1 MIKIT
6 DVLGAFV
13 EAQLRAAEW
22 EREFQAQ
29 FFGPVRLAERV
40 QAFLAMTPEERAA
53 MAPDESPGWPAKAS
67 GPGDE
72 QVRMG
77 EHARRMQGVMG
88 APREQM
94 GVGATVSTSGG

>member
-13 EAQLRAAEW
+13 EAQARAAEW
-22 EREFQAQ
+22 EQEFQAE
-29 FFGPVRLAERV
+29 FFGPLKLAEQV
-40 QAFLAMTPEERAA
+40 QAFLAKPPEERAG
-53 MAPDESPGWPAKAS
+53 MAPDE
-67 GPGDE
+67 
-72 QVRMG
+72 QVAMAG
-77 EHARRMQGVMG
+77 HARRMQGVMG

>member
-13 EAQLRAAEW
+13 EAQLLAAEW

-29 FFGPVRLAERV
+29 FFGPLKVAEQV
-40 QAFLAMTPEERAA
+40 QAFLSKPPEERAGL
-53 MAPDESPGWPAKAS
+53 AP
-67 GPGDE
+67 DE
-72 QVRMG
+72 QVRMAG
-77 EHARRMQGVMG
+77 HARRMQGVMG
-88 APREQM
+88 AAREQM

>member
-13 EAQLRAAEW
+13 EAQLLAAEW
-22 EREFQAQ
+22 EQEFQAQ
-29 FFGPVRLAERV
+29 FFGPVRLAEQV
-40 QAFLAMTPEERAA
+40 QAFLATPAEERAA
-53 MAPDESPGWPAKAS
+53 MAP
-67 GPGDE
+67 DE

>member
-22 EREFQAQ
+22 EQEFQES
-29 FFGPVRLAERV
+29 FFGPLKIAEQV
-40 QAFLAMTPEERAA
+40 QAFLAAAPEERAA
-53 MAPDESPGWPAKAS
+53 LAP
-67 GPGDE
+67 DE

>member
-13 EAQLRAAEW
+13 EAQLLAGEW
-22 EREFQAQ
+22 EQEFQEQ
-29 FFGPVRLAERV
+29 FFGPLKLAERV
-40 QAFLAMTPEERAA
+40 QAFLAKPPEERAG
-53 MAPDESPGWPAKAS
+53 MAADMQA
-67 GPGDE
+67 
-72 QVRMG
+72 QMT

-94 GVGATVSTSGG
+94 GVGATVSTSGD

>member
-22 EREFQAQ
+22 EQEFQAQ
-29 FFGPVRLAERV
+29 FFGPLKIAEQV
-40 QAFLAMTPEERAA
+40 QAFLATPAEERAG

-72 QVRMG
+72 QVRRG
-77 EHARRMQGVMG
+77 EHAQRMQQTMG
-88 APREQM
+88 QGPRAKGQ
-94 GVGATVSTSGG
+94 GD

>member
-22 EREFQAQ
+22 EQEFQEQ
-29 FFGPVRLAERV
+29 FFGPLKIAEQV
-40 QAFLAMTPEERAA
+40 QAFLAAAPEERAA
-53 MAPDESPGWPAKAS
+53 MAPDEQA
-67 GPGDE
+67 
-72 QVRMG
+72 RMG
-77 EHARRMQGVMG
+77 EHARRMQ
-88 APREQM
+88 EQM